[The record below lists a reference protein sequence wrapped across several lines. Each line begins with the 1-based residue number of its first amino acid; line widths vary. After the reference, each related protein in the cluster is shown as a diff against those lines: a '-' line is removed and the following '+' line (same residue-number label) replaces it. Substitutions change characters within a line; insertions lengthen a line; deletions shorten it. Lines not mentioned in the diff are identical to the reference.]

1 MEPGGIDS
9 SWFETSELTLSGE
22 RDLTIA
28 VVDYGV
34 GNLFS
39 IYNALERIGA
49 QPELVTEPELA
60 GFEGVVVPGVGS
72 FGRCMRRLSRFEGAL
87 SKALEEGTPM
97 LGICVGMQVLFER
110 SEESPEEGL
119 GWIPGDVIR
128 LPNSVL
134 VPQMGWN
141 TLSIKKEVEILEGI
155 GEEDFFYFVHSY
167 HCVPKDRSVLA
178 ATTDYGLE
186 LAAAVSR
193 ENLFA
198 VQFHPEKSG
207 QKGLKILDNF
217 VRLTR
222 C

>member
-1 MEPGGIDS
+1 
-9 SWFETSELTLSGE
+9 
-22 RDLTIA
+22 LTIA

-39 IYNALERIGA
+39 IYNALEHIEAGP
-49 QPELVTEPELA
+49 QLITEPEDLT
-60 GFEGVVVPGVGS
+60 GFDGVVVPGVGS
-72 FGRCMRRLSRFEGAL
+72 FGRCMRRLSRFEGSL
-87 SKALEEGTPM
+87 RQALEAGTPI
-97 LGICVGMQVLFER
+97 LGICVGMQILFDR

-119 GWIPGDVIR
+119 GWISGDVIR
-128 LPNSVL
+128 LPDSVL

-141 TLSIKKEVEILEGI
+141 TLSIKKEAEILEGI
-155 GEEDFFYFVHSY
+155 SDEDFFYFVHSY
-167 HCVPKDRSVLA
+167 HCVPEDRSVLA

-186 LAAAVSR
+186 IAAAVSR

-207 QKGLKILDNF
+207 EKGLKILENF
-217 VRLTR
+217 MRFTR

>member
-1 MEPGGIDS
+1 
-9 SWFETSELTLSGE
+9 
-22 RDLTIA
+22 LTIA

-39 IYNALERIGA
+39 IYNALERVEA
-49 QPELVTEPELA
+49 QPELVTEPEGLA

-72 FGRCMRRLSRFEGAL
+72 FGRCMRRLSRFEGVLSEAL
-87 SKALEEGTPM
+87 DEGTPI

-119 GWIPGDVIR
+119 GWISGDVIR
-128 LPNSVL
+128 LPRSVL

-141 TLSIKKEVEILEGI
+141 TLSIKQEAKILEGI

-167 HCVPKDRSVLA
+167 HCVPKDRSVLV
-178 ATTDYGLE
+178 ATADYGLQ

-193 ENLFA
+193 DNLFA

-207 QKGLKILDNF
+207 QKGLKILENF
-217 VRLTR
+217 VRLAR

>member
-1 MEPGGIDS
+1 
-9 SWFETSELTLSGE
+9 
-22 RDLTIA
+22 LTIA

-39 IYNALERIGA
+39 IYNALEHIEAGP
-49 QPELVTEPELA
+49 QLITEPEDLT
-60 GFEGVVVPGVGS
+60 GFDGVVVPGVGS
-72 FGRCMRRLSRFEGAL
+72 FGRCMRRLSRFEGSL
-87 SKALEEGTPM
+87 RQALEAGTPI
-97 LGICVGMQVLFER
+97 LGICVGMQVLFDR

-119 GWIPGDVIR
+119 GWISGDVIR
-128 LPNSVL
+128 LPDSVL

-141 TLSIKKEVEILEGI
+141 TLSIKKEAEILEGI
-155 GEEDFFYFVHSY
+155 SDEDSFYFVHSY
-167 HCVPKDRSVLA
+167 HCVPEDRSVLA

-186 LAAAVSR
+186 IAAAVSR

-207 QKGLKILDNF
+207 EKGLKILENF
-217 VRLTR
+217 MRFTR

>member
-1 MEPGGIDS
+1 M
-9 SWFETSELTLSGE
+9 
-22 RDLTIA
+22 TIA

-39 IYNALERIGA
+39 IYNALEHIEAGP
-49 QPELVTEPELA
+49 QLITEPEDLR
-60 GFEGVVVPGVGS
+60 GFDGVVVPGVGS
-72 FGRCMRRLSRFEGAL
+72 FGRCMRRLSRFEGTL
-87 SKALEEGTPM
+87 RQALEAGTPI
-97 LGICVGMQVLFER
+97 LGICVGMQVLFDR

-119 GWIPGDVIR
+119 GWISGDVIR
-128 LPNSVL
+128 LPDSVL

-141 TLSIKKEVEILEGI
+141 TLSIKKEAEILEGI
-155 GEEDFFYFVHSY
+155 SDEDFFYFVHSY
-167 HCVPKDRSVLA
+167 HCVPEDRSVLA

-186 LAAAVSR
+186 IAAAVSR

-207 QKGLKILDNF
+207 EKGLKILENF
-217 VRLTR
+217 MRFTR

>member
-1 MEPGGIDS
+1 
-9 SWFETSELTLSGE
+9 
-22 RDLTIA
+22 LTIA

-49 QPELVTEPELA
+49 FPELIVEPEDLR
-60 GFEGVVVPGVGS
+60 GFDGVVVPGVGS
-72 FGRCMRRLSRFEGAL
+72 FGRCMRRLSRFEGSL
-87 SKALEEGTPM
+87 RQALEAGTPI
-97 LGICVGMQVLFER
+97 LGICVGMQVLFDR

-119 GWIPGDVIR
+119 GWISGDVIR
-128 LPNSVL
+128 LPDSVL

-141 TLSIKKEVEILEGI
+141 TLSIKKEAEILEGI
-155 GEEDFFYFVHSY
+155 SDEDFFYFVHSY
-167 HCVPKDRSVLA
+167 HCVPEDRSVLA

-186 LAAAVSR
+186 IAAAVSR

-207 QKGLKILDNF
+207 EKGLKILENF
-217 VRLTR
+217 MRFTR

>member
-1 MEPGGIDS
+1 M
-9 SWFETSELTLSGE
+9 
-22 RDLTIA
+22 TIA

-39 IYNALERIGA
+39 IYNALERIEA
-49 QPELVTEPELA
+49 RPELIVEPEDLR
-60 GFEGVVVPGVGS
+60 GFDGVVVPGVGS
-72 FGRCMRRLSRFEGAL
+72 FGRCMRRLSRFEGSL
-87 SKALEEGTPM
+87 RQALEAGTPI
-97 LGICVGMQVLFER
+97 LGICVGMQVLFDR

-119 GWIPGDVIR
+119 GWISGDVIR
-128 LPNSVL
+128 LPDSVL

-141 TLSIKKEVEILEGI
+141 TLSIKKEAEILEGI
-155 GEEDFFYFVHSY
+155 SDEDFFYFVHSY
-167 HCVPKDRSVLA
+167 HCVPEDRSVLA

-186 LAAAVSR
+186 IAAAVSR

-207 QKGLKILDNF
+207 EKGLKILENF
-217 VRLTR
+217 MRFTR

>member
-1 MEPGGIDS
+1 
-9 SWFETSELTLSGE
+9 
-22 RDLTIA
+22 LTIA

-39 IYNALERIGA
+39 IYNALERIEA
-49 QPELVTEPELA
+49 EPELINEPEDLT
-60 GFEGVVVPGVGS
+60 GFDGVVVPGVGS
-72 FGRCMRRLSRFEGAL
+72 FGRCMRRLSRFEGVL
-87 SKALEEGTPM
+87 SKVLKEGTPI
-97 LGICVGMQVLFER
+97 LGICVGMQVLFDR

-119 GWIPGDVIR
+119 GWISGDVIR

-193 ENLFA
+193 DNLFA

-207 QKGLKILDNF
+207 QKGLKILENF

>member
-1 MEPGGIDS
+1 M
-9 SWFETSELTLSGE
+9 
-22 RDLTIA
+22 TIA

-39 IYNALERIGA
+39 IKNALERIGA
-49 QPELVTEPELA
+49 GPELVTEPEELA

-87 SKALEEGTPM
+87 RQALEAGTPI
-97 LGICVGMQVLFER
+97 LGICVGMQVLFDR
-110 SEESPEEGL
+110 SEESPEVGL
-119 GWIPGDVIR
+119 GWISGDVIR
-128 LPNSVL
+128 LPDSVL

-141 TLSIKKEVEILEGI
+141 TLTIKREVEILDGI
-155 GEEDFFYFVHSY
+155 SDEDFFYFVHSY
-167 HCVPKDRSVLA
+167 ACVPMDRSVLA
-178 ATTDYGLE
+178 ATTDYGIE
-186 LAAAVSR
+186 IAAAVSR

-207 QKGLKILDNF
+207 EKGLHILENF
-217 VRLTR
+217 VRLAR

>member
-1 MEPGGIDS
+1 
-9 SWFETSELTLSGE
+9 
-22 RDLTIA
+22 LTIA

-39 IYNALERIGA
+39 IYNALERIEA
-49 QPELVTEPELA
+49 QPELVTEPEDLV
-60 GFEGVVVPGVGS
+60 GYEGVVVPGVGS
-72 FGRCMRRLSRFEGAL
+72 FGRCMRRLSRFEGVLSEAL
-87 SKALEEGTPM
+87 DDGTPI

-119 GWIPGDVIR
+119 GWISGDVIR

-141 TLSIKKEVEILEGI
+141 TLSIKKDVEILEGI

-193 ENLFA
+193 DNLFA

-207 QKGLKILDNF
+207 QKGLKILENF
-217 VRLTR
+217 VRLAR

>member
-1 MEPGGIDS
+1 
-9 SWFETSELTLSGE
+9 
-22 RDLTIA
+22 LTIA

-39 IYNALERIGA
+39 IYNALEHIEAGP
-49 QPELVTEPELA
+49 QLITEPEDLT
-60 GFEGVVVPGVGS
+60 GFDGVVVPGVGS
-72 FGRCMRRLSRFEGAL
+72 FGRCMRRLSRFEGSL
-87 SKALEEGTPM
+87 RQALEAGTPI
-97 LGICVGMQVLFER
+97 LGICVGMQVLFDR

-119 GWIPGDVIR
+119 GWISGDVIR
-128 LPNSVL
+128 LPDSVL

-141 TLSIKKEVEILEGI
+141 TLSIKKEAEILEGI
-155 GEEDFFYFVHSY
+155 SDEDFFYFVHSY
-167 HCVPKDRSVLA
+167 HCVPEDRSVLA

-186 LAAAVSR
+186 IAAAVSR

-207 QKGLKILDNF
+207 EKGLLILENF
-217 VRLTR
+217 MRFTR

>member
-1 MEPGGIDS
+1 M
-9 SWFETSELTLSGE
+9 
-22 RDLTIA
+22 TIA

-39 IYNALERIGA
+39 IYNALEHIEAG
-49 QPELVTEPELA
+49 PELVTEPVDLT
-60 GFEGVVVPGVGS
+60 GFDGVVVPGVGS
-72 FGRCMRRLSRFEGAL
+72 FGRCMRRLSRFEAAIL
-87 SKALEEGTPM
+87 EALEGGTPI

-119 GWIPGDVIR
+119 GWIKGEVIR
-128 LPNSVL
+128 LPDSVL

-141 TLSIKKEVEILEGI
+141 TLSIKKEVEILDGI
-155 GEEDFFYFVHSY
+155 SDEDFFYFVHSY
-167 HCVPKDRSVLA
+167 HCVPKDKSVLA
-178 ATTDYGLE
+178 ATTDYGTE
-186 LAAAVSR
+186 IAAAVSR

-207 QKGLKILDNF
+207 QKGLSILENF

>member
-1 MEPGGIDS
+1 M
-9 SWFETSELTLSGE
+9 
-22 RDLTIA
+22 TIA

-39 IYNALERIGA
+39 IYNALERVEA
-49 QPELVTEPELA
+49 RPELITEPEELTR
-60 GFEGVVVPGVGS
+60 FEGVVVPGVGS
-72 FGRCMRRLSRFEGAL
+72 FGRCMRRLSRFEAAL
-87 SKALEEGTPM
+87 REALEGGTPI

-119 GWIPGDVIR
+119 GWIDGEVVR
-128 LPNSVL
+128 LPDSVL

-141 TLSIKKEVEILEGI
+141 TLSIKREVEILDGI
-155 GEEDFFYFVHSY
+155 SDDDFFYFVHSY
-167 HCVPKDRSVLA
+167 HCVPRDGRVVA

-186 LAAAVSR
+186 MAAAMAVD
-193 ENLFA
+193 NLFA

-207 QKGLKILDNF
+207 EKGLSILKNF
-217 VRLTR
+217 GRLAR

>member
-1 MEPGGIDS
+1 M
-9 SWFETSELTLSGE
+9 
-22 RDLTIA
+22 TIA

-39 IYNALERIGA
+39 IYNALERIEA
-49 QPELVTEPELA
+49 RPELITEPEELTR
-60 GFEGVVVPGVGS
+60 FEGVVVPGVGS
-72 FGRCMRRLSRFEGAL
+72 FGRCMRRLSRFEAAL
-87 SKALEEGTPM
+87 REALEGGTPI

-119 GWIPGDVIR
+119 GWIDAEVVR
-128 LPNSVL
+128 LPDSVV

-141 TLSIKKEVEILEGI
+141 TLSIKREVEILDGI
-155 GEEDFFYFVHSY
+155 SDDDFFYFVHSY
-167 HCVPKDRSVLA
+167 HCVPRDGRVVA

-186 LAAAVSR
+186 MAAAMAVD
-193 ENLFA
+193 NLFA

-207 QKGLKILDNF
+207 EKGLSILKNF
-217 VRLTR
+217 GRLAR

>member
-1 MEPGGIDS
+1 M
-9 SWFETSELTLSGE
+9 
-22 RDLTIA
+22 TIA

-39 IYNALERIGA
+39 IYNALEHIEAGP
-49 QPELVTEPELA
+49 QLITEPEDLT
-60 GFEGVVVPGVGS
+60 GFDGVVVPGVGS
-72 FGRCMRRLSRFEGAL
+72 FGRCMRRLSRFEGSL
-87 SKALEEGTPM
+87 RQALEAGTPI
-97 LGICVGMQVLFER
+97 LGICVGMQILFDR

-119 GWIPGDVIR
+119 GWISGDVIR
-128 LPNSVL
+128 LPDSVL

-141 TLSIKKEVEILEGI
+141 TLSIKKEAEILEGI
-155 GEEDFFYFVHSY
+155 SDEDFFYFVHSY
-167 HCVPKDRSVLA
+167 HCVPEDRSVLA

-186 LAAAVSR
+186 IAAAVSR

-207 QKGLKILDNF
+207 EKGLKILENF
-217 VRLTR
+217 MRFTR

>member
-1 MEPGGIDS
+1 M
-9 SWFETSELTLSGE
+9 
-22 RDLTIA
+22 TIA

-39 IYNALERIGA
+39 IYNALEHIEAGP
-49 QPELVTEPELA
+49 QLITEPEDLR
-60 GFEGVVVPGVGS
+60 GFDGVVVPGVGS
-72 FGRCMRRLSRFEGAL
+72 FGRCMRRLSRFEGTL
-87 SKALEEGTPM
+87 RQALEAGTPI
-97 LGICVGMQVLFER
+97 LGICVGMQVLFDR

-119 GWIPGDVIR
+119 GWISGDVIR
-128 LPNSVL
+128 LPDSVL

-141 TLSIKKEVEILEGI
+141 TLSIKKETEILEGI
-155 GEEDFFYFVHSY
+155 SDEDFFYFVHSY
-167 HCVPKDRSVLA
+167 HCVPEDRSVLA

-186 LAAAVSR
+186 IAAAVSR

-207 QKGLKILDNF
+207 EKGLLILENF
-217 VRLTR
+217 MRFTR

>member
-1 MEPGGIDS
+1 
-9 SWFETSELTLSGE
+9 
-22 RDLTIA
+22 LTIG

-49 QPELVTEPELA
+49 GPKIANEPEELA
-60 GFEGVVVPGVGS
+60 SFDGIVVPGVGS
-72 FGRCMRRLSRFEGAL
+72 FGRCMRQLSRFEPAL
-87 SKALEEGTPM
+87 REALDEGRPI

-119 GWIPGDVIR
+119 GWIDGEVVR
-128 LPNSVL
+128 LPASVL

-141 TLSIKKEVEILEGI
+141 TLSIKREVEILDGI
-155 GEEDFFYFVHSY
+155 SDDDFFYFVHSY
-167 HCVPKDRSVLA
+167 HCLPRDGRVVA
-178 ATTDYGLE
+178 ATCDYGQKI
-186 LAAAVSR
+186 AAAISVES
-193 ENLFA
+193 LFA

-207 QKGLKILDNF
+207 EKGLSILRNF
-217 VRLTR
+217 GRLAR

>member
-1 MEPGGIDS
+1 
-9 SWFETSELTLSGE
+9 
-22 RDLTIA
+22 LTIA

-39 IYNALERIGA
+39 IYNALERIEA
-49 QPELVTEPELA
+49 RPELITEPEELTR
-60 GFEGVVVPGVGS
+60 FEGVVVPGVGS
-72 FGRCMRRLSRFEGAL
+72 FGRCMRRLSRFEAAL
-87 SKALEEGTPM
+87 REALEGGTPI

-119 GWIPGDVIR
+119 GWIDGEVVR
-128 LPNSVL
+128 LPDSVL

-141 TLSIKKEVEILEGI
+141 TLSIKREVEILDGI
-155 GEEDFFYFVHSY
+155 SDDDFFYFVHSY
-167 HCVPKDRSVLA
+167 HCVPRDGRVVA

-186 LAAAVSR
+186 MAAAMAVD
-193 ENLFA
+193 NLFA

-207 QKGLKILDNF
+207 EKGLSILKNF
-217 VRLTR
+217 GRLAR

>member
-1 MEPGGIDS
+1 M
-9 SWFETSELTLSGE
+9 
-22 RDLTIA
+22 TIA

-39 IYNALERIGA
+39 IYNALEHIEAGP
-49 QPELVTEPELA
+49 QLITEPENLT
-60 GFEGVVVPGVGS
+60 GFDGVVVPGVGS
-72 FGRCMRRLSRFEGAL
+72 FGRCMRRLSRFEGSL
-87 SKALEEGTPM
+87 RQALEAGTPI
-97 LGICVGMQVLFER
+97 LGICVGMQILFDR

-119 GWIPGDVIR
+119 GWISGDVIR
-128 LPNSVL
+128 LPDSVL

-141 TLSIKKEVEILEGI
+141 TLSIKKEAEILEGI
-155 GEEDFFYFVHSY
+155 SDEDFFYFVHSY
-167 HCVPKDRSVLA
+167 HCVPEDRSVLA

-186 LAAAVSR
+186 IAAAVSR

-207 QKGLKILDNF
+207 EKGLKILENF
-217 VRLTR
+217 MRFTR

>member
-1 MEPGGIDS
+1 
-9 SWFETSELTLSGE
+9 
-22 RDLTIA
+22 LTIA

-39 IYNALERIGA
+39 IYNALEHIEAG
-49 QPELVTEPELA
+49 PELITEPEDLTR
-60 GFEGVVVPGVGS
+60 FDGVVVPGVGS
-72 FGRCMRRLSRFEGAL
+72 FGRCMRRLSRFEGSL
-87 SKALEEGTPM
+87 RQALEAGTPI
-97 LGICVGMQVLFER
+97 LGICVGMQVLFDR

-119 GWIPGDVIR
+119 GWISGDVIR
-128 LPNSVL
+128 LPDSVL

-141 TLSIKKEVEILEGI
+141 TLSIKKEAEILEGI
-155 GEEDFFYFVHSY
+155 SDEDFFYFVHSY
-167 HCVPKDRSVLA
+167 HCVPEDRSVLA

-186 LAAAVSR
+186 IAAAVSR

-207 QKGLKILDNF
+207 EKGLLILENF
-217 VRLTR
+217 MRFTR

>member
-1 MEPGGIDS
+1 M
-9 SWFETSELTLSGE
+9 
-22 RDLTIA
+22 TIA

-39 IYNALERIGA
+39 IYNALERIEA
-49 QPELVTEPELA
+49 RPELITEPEELTR
-60 GFEGVVVPGVGS
+60 FEGVVVPGVGS
-72 FGRCMRRLSRFEGAL
+72 FGRCMRRLSRFEAAL
-87 SKALEEGTPM
+87 REALEGGTPI

-119 GWIPGDVIR
+119 GWIDGEVVR
-128 LPNSVL
+128 LPDSVL

-141 TLSIKKEVEILEGI
+141 TLSIKREVEILDGI
-155 GEEDFFYFVHSY
+155 SDDDFFYFVHSY
-167 HCVPKDRSVLA
+167 HCVPRDGRVVA

-186 LAAAVSR
+186 MAAAMAVD
-193 ENLFA
+193 NLFA

-207 QKGLKILDNF
+207 EKGLSILKNF
-217 VRLTR
+217 GRLAR

>member
-1 MEPGGIDS
+1 
-9 SWFETSELTLSGE
+9 
-22 RDLTIA
+22 LTIA

-39 IYNALERIGA
+39 IYNALEHIEAG
-49 QPELVTEPELA
+49 PELVTEPEDLT
-60 GFEGVVVPGVGS
+60 GFDGVVVPGVGS
-72 FGRCMRRLSRFEGAL
+72 FGRCMRRLSRFEAVIL
-87 SKALEEGTPM
+87 EALESGTQI

-119 GWIPGDVIR
+119 GWIKGEVVR
-128 LPNSVL
+128 LPDSVL

-141 TLSIKKEVEILEGI
+141 TLSIKKEVEILDGI
-155 GEEDFFYFVHSY
+155 GDDDFFYFVHSY
-167 HCVPKDRSVLA
+167 HCVPIDGSVLA

-186 LAAAVSR
+186 IAAAVSR
-193 ENLFA
+193 DNLFA

-207 QKGLKILDNF
+207 QKGLKILENF

>member
-1 MEPGGIDS
+1 M
-9 SWFETSELTLSGE
+9 
-22 RDLTIA
+22 TIA

-39 IYNALERIGA
+39 IKNALERIGA
-49 QPELVTEPELA
+49 GPELVTEPEELA

-72 FGRCMRRLSRFEGAL
+72 FGRCMRRISRFEGVL
-87 SKALEEGTPM
+87 SEVLEEGTPI
-97 LGICVGMQVLFER
+97 LGICVGMQVLFDR

-119 GWIPGDVIR
+119 GWISGDVVR
-128 LPNSVL
+128 LPDSVL

-155 GEEDFFYFVHSY
+155 SEEDFFYFVHSY
-167 HCVPKDRSVLA
+167 ACVPVDGSVLA
-178 ATTDYGLE
+178 ATTDYGTE
-186 LAAAVSR
+186 IAAAVSR

-207 QKGLKILDNF
+207 QKGLLILENF

>member
-1 MEPGGIDS
+1 M
-9 SWFETSELTLSGE
+9 
-22 RDLTIA
+22 TIA

-49 QPELVTEPELA
+49 GPKLVAEPQELA
-60 GFEGVVVPGVGS
+60 GFDGIVVPGVGS
-72 FGRCMRRLSRFEGAL
+72 FGRCMRRLSRFETSLREAL
-87 SKALEEGTPM
+87 VERTPI
-97 LGICVGMQVLFER
+97 LGICVGMQVLFDR

-119 GWIPGDVIR
+119 GWIKGDVIR
-128 LPNSVL
+128 LPDLVL

-155 GEEDFFYFVHSY
+155 RDDDFFYFVHSY
-167 HCVPKDRSVLA
+167 HCVPIDPSVVA
-178 ATTDYGLE
+178 ATTEYGQKV
-186 LAAAVSR
+186 AAAVFR
-193 ENLFA
+193 DNLFA

-207 QKGLKILDNF
+207 EKGLSILENF
-217 VRLTR
+217 VRLSR